1 MNIGRR
7 ADYALRAICYIA
19 AQSPERQVS
28 RSEIQQRQGIP
39 PHFLSK
45 ILRSLVSAG
54 LLRSVPGVR
63 GGFSL
68 GRDAHQ
74 ISVRAVY
81 ESVEGPLCLV
91 ECLDR
96 RQGFCQFAP
105 VCTQRDIWIGAQHV
119 LAAYLDT
126 ISIDHIAEQY
136 GLVNRLEKRKTE
148 RCVAPSRVA

>member
-19 AQSPERQVS
+19 AQSPDRLVS
-28 RSEIQQRQGIP
+28 RAEIQQHQRIP

-63 GGFSL
+63 GGFCL
-68 GRDAHQ
+68 EREAHQ

-91 ECLDR
+91 ECLDQ

-105 VCTQRDIWIGAQHV
+105 VCNQIDIWTGAQHV
-119 LAAYLDT
+119 LGAYLDT
-126 ISIDHIAEQY
+126 ISIDHIADRD
-136 GLVNRLEKRKTE
+136 GLVSRLKKRTTE
-148 RCVAPSRVA
+148 RCAAPSGAA